1 MSEINNEIFI
11 IESLEHGAGQVTA
24 NLSINKSSAIFE
36 GHFPGQP
43 VVPGACM
50 VQLVKDI
57 LQDALNIKVMLKKAA
72 TIKFIA
78 MITPDTVHPI
88 NLTIGYKIIDDGY
101 ISINAKILTGDVT
114 CFKLQGNYS
123 KL

>member
-43 VVPGACM
+43 VVPGDCM